1 MSIAVIAESIIIL
14 FLLMGVGYLCRRT
27 GVIGPDGARGLS
39 SFVVNV
45 SLPALILMAMQVPLT
60 AELVANAGGILF
72 GIAVFY
78 GVSFAIAFTIP
89 RFIAESDLEQGVM
102 RFMLVFSNLGFMGI
116 PVAGAVFG
124 PEAIFYVS
132 IFNLTF
138 SILLFSVGVLM
149 LRPDMGRY
157 LDPKLFLNTGLI
169 ASVAGLV
176 LFALQ
181 VHIPSPFADVFTLL
195 GTTTTPLA
203 MVVVGALLATM
214 PIEGIFTDKKIWVIT
229 ILRLCVIPLA
239 VFLILRPF
247 VEGPFLLGIPVLLA
261 AMPVAANAVMLA
273 EEYHVDATIASKGV
287 FLTTILSLITL
298 PLITLLIT

>member
-14 FLLMGVGYLCRRT
+14 FLLMGVGFLCRRT
-27 GVIGPDGARGLS
+27 GVIGSDGARGLS

-60 AELVANAGGILF
+60 TELVTNAGGILF

-78 GVSFAIAFTIP
+78 GVSFAFAFTAP
-89 RFIAESDLEQGVM
+89 RFIANSDLEQGVM

-169 ASVAGLV
+169 ASVAGLI

-195 GTTTTPLA
+195 GITTTPLA
-203 MVVVGALLATM
+203 MVVVGALLATL
-214 PIEGIFTDKKIWVIT
+214 PFEGLFTDKKIWVIT

-247 VEGPFLLGIPVLLA
+247 VSGPFLLGVPVLLA

-287 FLTTILSLITL
+287 FLTTILSLVSL

>member
-1 MSIAVIAESIIIL
+1 MSIMVIAESIIIL
-14 FLLMGVGYLCRRT
+14 FLLMGVGFLCRRS

-45 SLPALILMAMQVPLT
+45 SLPALIVMAMQVPLT
-60 AELVANAGGILF
+60 PELVTNAGGILL
-72 GIAVFY
+72 GLVVFY
-78 GVSFAIAFTIP
+78 GVSFALAFTVP
-89 RFIAESDLEQGVM
+89 RFVADSDLEQGVM

-124 PEAIFYVS
+124 PESIFYVS

-157 LDPKLFLNTGLI
+157 LDPKLFLNTGII
-169 ASVAGLV
+169 ASVAGLI
-176 LFALQ
+176 LFVLQ

-195 GTTTTPLA
+195 GSTTTPLA
-203 MVVVGALLATM
+203 MVVVGALLATL
-214 PIEGIFTDKKIWVIT
+214 PVEGLFTDKKIWVIT

-239 VFLILRPF
+239 VFFILRPF
-247 VEGPFLLGIPVLLA
+247 VEGPFLLGVPVLLA

-273 EEYHVDATIASKGV
+273 EEYHVDSTLASKGV
-287 FLTTILSLITL
+287 FLTTILSLVTL

>member
-1 MSIAVIAESIIIL
+1 MSLAVIAESIIIL
-14 FLLMGVGYLCRRT
+14 FLLMGVGFLCRRT

-60 AELVANAGGILF
+60 PELVDNAGGILL

-78 GVSFAIAFTIP
+78 GVSFALAFTVP
-89 RFIAESDLEQGVM
+89 RFIEDSDLEQGVM

-169 ASVAGLV
+169 ASVAGLI
-176 LFALQ
+176 LFTLQ
-181 VHIPSPFADVFTLL
+181 VHIPSPFADVLTLL
-195 GTTTTPLA
+195 GSTTTPLA
-203 MVVVGALLATM
+203 MVVVGALLATL
-214 PIEGIFTDKKIWVIT
+214 PIEGLFTDKKIWAIT

-247 VEGPFLLGIPVLLA
+247 VAGPFLLGVPVLLA
-261 AMPVAANAVMLA
+261 AMPVAANTVMLA
-273 EEYHVDATIASKGV
+273 EEYHVDATTGSKGV
-287 FLTTILSLITL
+287 FLTTTLSLLTL